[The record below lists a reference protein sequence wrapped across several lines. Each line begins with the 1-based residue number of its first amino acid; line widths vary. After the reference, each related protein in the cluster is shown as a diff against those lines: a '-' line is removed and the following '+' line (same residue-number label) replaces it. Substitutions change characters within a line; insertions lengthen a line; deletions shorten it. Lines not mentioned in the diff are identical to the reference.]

1 MVTFI
6 RSLKKV
12 IDTWLFFIL
21 EVKLM
26 SWIYLLIAGIFE
38 VVWSTAMKL
47 SNGFSVL
54 LYSVITVIGMIISFG
69 SLVLATKSLPLS
81 LAYPIW
87 TGIGAVGSVIVG
99 VILFH
104 DQLSGLT
111 WVFGVLL
118 VVSIIGIKMTSGN

>member
-1 MVTFI
+1 
-6 RSLKKV
+6 
-12 IDTWLFFIL
+12 
-21 EVKLM
+21 M

-99 VILFH
+99 VLLFH

>member
-1 MVTFI
+1 M
-6 RSLKKV
+6 
-12 IDTWLFFIL
+12 
-21 EVKLM
+21 
-26 SWIYLLIAGIFE
+26 LIAGIFE

-81 LAYPIW
+81 LAYSIW
-87 TGIGAVGSVIVG
+87 TGIGAVDSVIVG

>member
-1 MVTFI
+1 
-6 RSLKKV
+6 
-12 IDTWLFFIL
+12 
-21 EVKLM
+21 M

-104 DQLSGLT
+104 DQLSELT